1 MNQHAHPDQLAQHS
15 QPGQPDQLAQPVQ
28 ATRPDQP
35 VPRVKEDTNVQE
47 NVLLQ
52 GIDDDIHQAVEEVQN
67 EDDENE
73 ASLSGVPFD
82 PNLVCPLCMKQFRLG
97 EIQKYKKHVGKCQ
110 GQ

>member
-1 MNQHAHPDQLAQHS
+1 MNQHANPDQLTQHS
-15 QPGQPDQLAQPVQ
+15 QPDQLAQPVQ

-47 NVLLQ
+47 NLLLQ
-52 GIDDDIHQAVEEVQN
+52 GIDDDIRQAVEAVWK
-67 EDDENE
+67 EDDESE
-73 ASLSGVPFD
+73 ASLSEVPFD
-82 PNLVCPLCMKQFRLG
+82 PNLVCPLCMKHFREG